1 MRVYRPQDLY
11 SEMGHKVSQTGLTS
25 NPTTYDQAIKNN
37 DFYDETIRQKIR
49 EGKSGE
55 GLFFELALRRLN
67 CTAERSDLTS
77 SSIFPAPRK
86 DFRPSRRRSLK
97 ECR

>member
-25 NPTTYDQAIKNN
+25 NPTIYDQAIKNN
-37 DFYDETIRQKIR
+37 YFYDETIRQKIR

-55 GLFFELALRRLN
+55 GLFFN
-67 CTAERSDLTS
+67 W
-77 SSIFPAPRK
+77 P
-86 DFRPSRRRSLK
+86 
-97 ECR
+97 